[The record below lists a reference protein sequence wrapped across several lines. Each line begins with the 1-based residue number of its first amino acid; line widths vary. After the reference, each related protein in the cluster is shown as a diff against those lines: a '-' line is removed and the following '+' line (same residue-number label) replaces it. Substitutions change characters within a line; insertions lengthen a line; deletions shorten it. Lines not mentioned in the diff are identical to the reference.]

1 MPKRILITGAGGFIG
16 GFLVE
21 EALRRGYETWAGVR
35 ASTSRA
41 YLTDERIHFVD
52 LAFADKAKL
61 KSQLTESETF
71 GGGRRWD
78 IIVHNLGITK
88 CRDSADF
95 ERINY
100 GYVKNFSEALVETG
114 TVPDQFILMSS
125 LGAWGAGDERSYTPI
140 RPDDESHPDTLY
152 GRSKLKAERFLQSL
166 PDFPY
171 VFMRPTGVYGPR
183 ERDYYLMMKSIKAGF
198 DFSVGYR
205 RQLLTFIYVK
215 DLVKAVFLAVD
226 KGVKRRGY
234 FLSDGGVYTSSQ
246 FRRYVAREL
255 HRRVVVPVRVPLFLL
270 KAVCYAAGF
279 LAGIFGTSST
289 LNRDKYRIM
298 KQRNWVCDTTA
309 AREELGFVPD
319 YPLERGVAEAVAW
332 YRREG
337 WL

>member
-61 KSQLTESETF
+61 KSQLTEGDTF
-71 GGGRRWD
+71 GSGRRWD
-78 IIVHNLGITK
+78 IIVHNLGVTK

-100 GYVKNFSEALVETG
+100 GYVKNFSEALIETG

-125 LGAWGAGDERSYTPI
+125 LGAWGAGDERRYTPI
-140 RPDDESHPDTLY
+140 RPDDEPYPDTLY

-215 DLVKAVFLAVD
+215 DLVKAVFLAAD

-255 HRRVVVPVRVPLFLL
+255 HKGVVVPVRVPLFLL
-270 KAVCYAAGF
+270 KAVCYVAGF